1 MSYTNLDVASTLCQI
16 KDAGLISAN
25 QQLQCYSR
33 TLNYDN
39 PKHRGPYI
47 ISIDGN
53 IGAGKST
60 LIDNLQNIYDI
71 GTADEKRAVFG
82 KFASE
87 KILFMKEPVALWTSI
102 RDPNTGESILEMF
115 YKDPNKYSFAFQ
127 VMVYNTHLDAFRR
140 IIRENPDSPL
150 LFCERSID
158 AGRHIFTNMLH
169 DDGMIDDVSFQVYN
183 QLYDNTS
190 SEIVIDAIMH
200 LDVSPEV
207 CLQHVEK
214 RAREG
219 ESNISLEYLKKCD
232 KYYKKWLL

>member
-1 MSYTNLDVASTLCQI
+1 MA
-16 KDAGLISAN
+16 
-25 QQLQCYSR
+25 
-33 TLNYDN
+33 
-39 PKHRGPYI
+39 
-47 ISIDGN
+47 
-53 IGAGKST
+53 
-60 LIDNLQNIYDI
+60 
-71 GTADEKRAVFG
+71 EKCATFG
-82 KFASE
+82 KFANE

-102 RDPNTGESILEMF
+102 RDPVTGESILEMF
-115 YKDPNKYSFAFQ
+115 YKDPQKYSFAFQ

-140 IIRENPDSPL
+140 IIRENPDCTL

-183 QLYDNTS
+183 QLFDNTS
-190 SEIVIDAIMH
+190 GEVVIDAIML

-207 CLQHVEK
+207 CLKHVEK

-219 ESNISLEYLKKCD
+219 ESTISLEYLAKCD